1 MGASTLSLES
11 LDSNPRQAVPKSER
25 GLGGA
30 IPRRQ
35 GPLPPAPGVDTTV
48 GPPSPTHPLVGSP
61 PRNMNELPPGI
72 RPPPYHPLASI
83 GPHAPPPPAANS
95 PFPPMIPLP
104 GLTCQ
109 LSIPHG
115 LPLPPGPPRDPGGEP
130 RPERSLREQQVFHL
144 RQEISHPAGVRLQ
157 LRKKD
162 VQTSLALGDLFGCVW
177 VLGWK
182 QREYPV
188 LYNAFHMGDQVPL
201 APLSKAVWSS

>member
-1 MGASTLSLES
+1 
-11 LDSNPRQAVPKSER
+11 
-25 GLGGA
+25 
-30 IPRRQ
+30 
-35 GPLPPAPGVDTTV
+35 
-48 GPPSPTHPLVGSP
+48 
-61 PRNMNELPPGI
+61 
-72 RPPPYHPLASI
+72 
-83 GPHAPPPPAANS
+83 
-95 PFPPMIPLP
+95 MIPLP

-109 LSIPHG
+109 LSIPPG

-157 LRKKD
+157 LRKKH

-188 LYNAFHMGDQVPL
+188 LYNAFHMGDQVAL